1 MVGQTQIEIKGLKN
15 YNVSINNMLWI
26 NDHELVVI
34 ADTEFGFKL
43 VNFELNTTN
52 QVSLAYK

>member
-52 QVSLAYK
+52 QVSLTYK